1 LQLLLWDALI
11 NALILPAVGRMP
23 AGRRPFSRSAKYF
36 KILNSQDGLPAAI
49 PRAGDII
56 EG

>member
-1 LQLLLWDALI
+1 
-11 NALILPAVGRMP
+11 MP

-49 PRAGDII
+49 PQAGDII